1 MATREAR
8 PQTCLVCSKYVY
20 QLRYIIRLSKVM
32 EKNEKN
38 TDNRR
43 TVVLS
48 LGLTMTAR

>member
-32 EKNEKN
+32 EKNEKIQ
-38 TDNRR
+38 TTGEQSFYPLD
-43 TVVLS
+43 
-48 LGLTMTAR
+48 